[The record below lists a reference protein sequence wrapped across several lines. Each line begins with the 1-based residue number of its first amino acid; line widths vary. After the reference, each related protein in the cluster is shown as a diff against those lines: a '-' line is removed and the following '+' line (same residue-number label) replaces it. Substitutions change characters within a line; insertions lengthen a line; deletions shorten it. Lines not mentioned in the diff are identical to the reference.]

1 MIFPRIVGTFVPR
14 YYIYCCGYIDGKRN
28 NAYLSKTNSKN
39 IELFYFKKKT
49 YDYHRFASRCFFKLN
64 KKTTKYRSK
73 ITRRIKI
80 YNSLKNK
87 LDELNK
93 IDLEKL
99 TLRENRKKTAEI
111 KSIEAKLNS
120 NANKMIKKIES
131 YNTKVLKMYNH
142 IHKNENK
149 LNALFTQYIK
159 GLNSSNKQ
167 TTLDIVYPEL
177 KFEDAASYIEFSSQ
191 YKLFHEEIKKI
202 SEVFLDEK
210 NNQKAKNKEEA
221 E

>member
-1 MIFPRIVGTFVPR
+1 MQ
-14 YYIYCCGYIDGKRN
+14 KRN
-28 NAYLSKTNSKN
+28 
-39 IELFYFKKKT
+39 
-49 YDYHRFASRCFFKLN
+49 CKLN

-80 YNSLKNK
+80 YNSLKNE